1 MTGQLVPGA
10 ALPVGAGSR
19 LEEKGTV
26 HLNKKMLL
34 LYLELDS
41 LRDGCTLCT
50 VMCVL
55 VKPEDLVFL
64 VFHNVTLSL

>member
-41 LRDGCTLCT
+41 LSDGCTLCT
-50 VMCVL
+50 VPV
-55 VKPEDLVFL
+55 V
-64 VFHNVTLSL
+64 S